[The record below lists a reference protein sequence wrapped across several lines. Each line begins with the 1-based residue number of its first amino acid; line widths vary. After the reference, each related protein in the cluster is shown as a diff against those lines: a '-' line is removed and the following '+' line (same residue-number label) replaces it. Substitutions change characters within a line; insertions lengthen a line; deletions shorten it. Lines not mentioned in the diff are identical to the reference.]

1 MVSHP
6 THLSN
11 MFLKELT
18 YMGFYEA
25 SGIGAVVVLTKPT
38 KLGTHIVW
46 RHPWTY
52 GITAT
57 LILVTNTG
65 RTLTTSNLD
74 LIALVVHKATL
85 LAAVP

>member
-1 MVSHP
+1 MVAHP
-6 THLSN
+6 THLYN
-11 MFLKELT
+11 MVLKELT
-18 YMGFYEA
+18 YMGFYKA
-25 SGIGAVVVLTKPT
+25 SGIGVGVVLTKPT

-46 RHPWTY
+46 RHPWTS
-52 GITAT
+52 GITET